1 MSNETAT
8 SLRRA
13 LSVLLVL
20 GSDRSMKSHG
30 LGVMEIAGLMNREKS
45 QVSRTLRTLN
55 ELGLVDRNPDTM
67 NYRLGWQLF
76 ALAARAGDQ
85 RLLEEASS
93 LLIGLVRKVSERAH
107 LCVFQGGEVLTVL
120 SESPALAV
128 QAVDWVGRAVPAH
141 CTSSGRA
148 LLFDHSLPEL
158 ASLWPGDRLPRPGPN
173 APDNVGDLHARI
185 VEARR
190 KGFAVA
196 EEELE
201 PGLVAVAAPIRDG
214 RGRVVAALDV
224 SGPKFRLE
232 ARLEAVGRELKDAAE
247 ELARRIGWRAE
258 DGAGFAGP
266 GVFSPAGLQ
275 DPVEQSRRDRAHEH
289 RRKQIEHSDA
299 GDVQEA
305 QADT

>member
-1 MSNETAT
+1 M
-8 SLRRA
+8 
-13 LSVLLVL
+13 LLVL
-20 GSDRSMKSHG
+20 ASDRSVKSHG
-30 LGVMEIAGLMNREKS
+30 LGVMEIAGLMDREKS

-55 ELGLVDRNPDTM
+55 ELGLVDRDPDTL

-85 RLLEEASS
+85 RLLEEASP
-93 LLIGLVRKVSERAH
+93 LLFGLVREVRERAH
-107 LCVFQGGEVLTVL
+107 LCVLQGGEVLTVL

-148 LLFDHSLPEL
+148 LLIDRSLPEL
-158 ASLWPGDRLPRPGPN
+158 ASLWPGDLLPRPAPN
-173 APDNVGDLHARI
+173 SPDTVGELHARI

-201 PGLVAVAAPIRDG
+201 VGLVAVAAPVRDG
-214 RGRVVAALDV
+214 RGRVVAALDI

-232 ARLEAVGRELKDAAE
+232 AHLQAVGQEVKEAAE
-247 ELARRIGWRAE
+247 ELSRKVGWRAE
-258 DGAGFAGP
+258 DGD
-266 GVFSPAGLQ
+266 GLSRLDLASLVELQ
-275 DPVEQSRRDRAHEH
+275 NPVE
-289 RRKQIEHSDA
+289 
-299 GDVQEA
+299 
-305 QADT
+305 

>member
-13 LSVLLVL
+13 LSVLLAL
-20 GSDRSMKSHG
+20 ATDRSVRSHG

-55 ELGLVDRNPDTM
+55 ELGLVDRDPETL

-85 RLLEEASS
+85 RLLEEASP
-93 LLIGLVRKVSERAH
+93 LLVGLVREVRERAH

-148 LLFDHSLPEL
+148 LLLDHGLPEL
-158 ASLWPGDRLPRPGPN
+158 ASLWPGDRLTRPGPN
-173 APDNVGDLHARI
+173 SPESVRDLHARI
-185 VEARR
+185 VRARA
-190 KGFAVA
+190 KGFAIA

-201 PGLVAVAAPIRDG
+201 PGLVAVAAPVRDG

-232 ARLEAVGRELKDAAE
+232 ARLETVGRELRDAAE
-247 ELARRIGWRAE
+247 ELARRVGWRAE
-258 DGAGFAGP
+258 DAAGFTGP
-266 GVFSPAGLQ
+266 AVSFPGLQ
-275 DPVEQSRRDRAHEH
+275 DPVEQPRRDRAQQH
-289 RRKQIEHSDA
+289 RRQQIDHPDP
-299 GDVQEA
+299 GDVQKA

>member
-1 MSNETAT
+1 M
-8 SLRRA
+8 
-13 LSVLLVL
+13 LVL
-20 GSDRSMKSHG
+20 ASDRSVKGHG

-55 ELGLVDRNPDTM
+55 ELGLVDRDPGTL

-85 RLLEEASS
+85 RLVEEASP
-93 LLIGLVRKVSERAH
+93 LLVGLVREMRERAH

-148 LLFDHSLPEL
+148 LLLDHGLPEL
-158 ASLWPGDRLPRPGPN
+158 ASLWPGDRLPCPAPN
-173 APDNVGDLHARI
+173 SPDTVGELHARI
-185 VEARR
+185 VEARG

-232 ARLEAVGRELKDAAE
+232 ARLEAVGQELKDAGE
-247 ELARRIGWRAE
+247 ELARRVGWRSE
-258 DGAGFAGP
+258 DGD
-266 GVFSPAGLQ
+266 GLNGLDLSSLELRDQ
-275 DPVEQSRRDRAHEH
+275 VE
-289 RRKQIEHSDA
+289 
-299 GDVQEA
+299 
-305 QADT
+305 